1 MERRRAA
8 ILLADVVGESRLVEP
23 DEASTRT
30 RFSSHR
36 EELVHPTS
44 QLNRSASATRHISV
58 LPREPKKDIGFGLPG

>member
-8 ILLADVVGESRLVEP
+8 ILIADVVGESRLVEP
-23 DEASTRT
+23 GEASTLAKLN
-30 RFSSHR
+30 SHR

-44 QLNRSASATRHISV
+44 QLNRPASATSHFSL